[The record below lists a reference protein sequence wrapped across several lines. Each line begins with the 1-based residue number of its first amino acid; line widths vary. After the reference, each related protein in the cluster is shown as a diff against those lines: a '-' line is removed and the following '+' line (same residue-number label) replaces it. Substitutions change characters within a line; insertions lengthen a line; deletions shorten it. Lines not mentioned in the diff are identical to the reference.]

1 MQNFSGKLA
10 TITGGAS
17 GVGRSLAFAL
27 GAEGAHVLI
36 ADVDEAALTAT
47 QNDLKA
53 QGVVV
58 HVQQCDVTQPED
70 LQQLAA
76 RAYDELGGAHLVFAN
91 AGIAAGEAGPI
102 WGYAD
107 SDWKWCF
114 EVNFWGVVNTVNA
127 FMPKLVAQAAADD
140 EEVHIMI
147 TGSGN
152 GAFLVYPDTPV
163 YTATKAAVQTVT
175 EALYHQ
181 MLAAKSKVRVHAL
194 FPGPHVVETG
204 IFDSDRIRPE
214 RFAKA
219 ADAPDS
225 GIRTAED
232 LRKMMASQGL
242 KLKTTHPDEVAQ
254 FALQGIRDNRFWV
267 TEWNDGTR
275 AQFKSR
281 IQSILD
287 KTNPTGANIG

>member
-127 FMPKLVAQAAADD
+127 FMPKLVAQAATDD

-275 AQFKSR
+275 EQFKSR